1 MDEHVREIRVSIW
14 LLKRPIFLGMKII
27 NSGRFAPKHTREN
40 FLVGFE
46 LLHYLKTK
54 GGNIMTHDP

>member
-1 MDEHVREIRVSIW
+1 MREIRVSIW
-14 LLKRPIFLGMKII
+14 LLKII